1 MLNGL
6 NLVNLTPHP
15 IVIDDGTTVLTIDPS
30 GTIARVA
37 TTLTDLGDGLFTRT
51 WGDVVDLPAPQDNTI
66 LIVSAMVAG
75 RVPNRT
81 DVASPATDLAK
92 RDDNGRI
99 VSVPGLIVNR

>member
-1 MLNGL
+1 MLTGL
-6 NLVNLTPHP
+6 HLVNLTPHP
-15 IVIDDGTTVLTIDPS
+15 IVIDDGITVLTIAPS

-37 TTLTDLGDGLFTRT
+37 TTLTDLGDGLFTRV

-81 DVASPATDLAK
+81 DVASPATDVAK

>member
-1 MLNGL
+1 MYDGI

-15 IVIDDGTTVLTIDPS
+15 IVIDDGTNVLTLAPS
-30 GTIARVA
+30 GTITRVA
-37 TTLTDLGDGLFTRT
+37 TNLTDLGDGLYTRV

-75 RVPNRT
+75 RVPDRT

-99 VSVPGLIVNR
+99 VSVPGLIINR

>member
-15 IVIDDGTTVLTIDPS
+15 IVIDDGTTVLTVAPS

-37 TTLTDLGDGLFTRT
+37 TNLTDLGDGLYTRT
-51 WGDVVDLPAPQDNTI
+51 WGDVVDLPAPADNTI

-75 RVPNRT
+75 RVPDRT

-99 VSVPGLIVNR
+99 VSVPGLIINR

>member
-1 MLNGL
+1 MGWCCW
-6 NLVNLTPHP
+6 
-15 IVIDDGTTVLTIDPS
+15 
-30 GTIARVA
+30 
-37 TTLTDLGDGLFTRT
+37 F
-51 WGDVVDLPAPQDNTI
+51 DLPAPQDNTI

-75 RVPNRT
+75 RVADRT